1 MDGKELASLIRSTVS
16 KTPDNDGWFTAEAF
30 ATDNGRSRYWAW
42 KLLTA
47 AIGAGIVACERRMT
61 TNILGE
67 PQSKPMYRLVKGAA
81 NGKATSK
88 RRKTGKGH
96 HALARQE
103 PGSE

>member
-16 KTPDNDGWFTAEAF
+16 KTPDNDGWFTADAF
-30 ATDNGRSRYWAW
+30 ATDNGRSRYWAC

-81 NGKATSK
+81 NGASSVQRSKAS
-88 RRKTGKGH
+88 RGH
-96 HALARQE
+96 RAVGR
-103 PGSE
+103 